1 MAGSVTANAAAGIGA
16 AGSFL
21 GLLRDNC
28 DESGFGNG
36 KSLRIYEI
44 SYDKC
49 DANQITILADTTCDP
64 MKIFVEKESSMNLA
78 GMPADQPYLY
88 NETRM
93 IVLSSPITSDVMD
106 FSIIAKDKRDEFYE
120 KIYADQCTGTK
131 QYTFTTGYTSEQS
144 NAAFPL
150 LPEWIKNNAKWWADG
165 SIDDGTFVNG
175 IQYLV
180 NNDII
185 TVEKNTPTE
194 NTDDTIP
201 EWIKNNAKWW
211 SNGEIDD
218 QTFVNGIQ
226 HLVKVGSIKVN

>member
-131 QYTFTTGYTSEQS
+131 QYTFATGYTSEQN
-144 NAAFPL
+144 NAASPL
-150 LPEWIKNNAKWWADG
+150 L
-165 SIDDGTFVNG
+165 
-175 IQYLV
+175 
-180 NNDII
+180 
-185 TVEKNTPTE
+185 
-194 NTDDTIP
+194 P

-218 QTFVNGIQ
+218 GTFVNGIQ
-226 HLVKVGSIKVN
+226 YLVKVGFIKVN